1 MKKYHPV
8 HIDKEK
14 LTKSFDK
21 FMKIWEN
28 LNFPGVHNEKLV
40 KSILNT
46 LNVYFLDHGKYF
58 SFNAKEATED
68 IKMIETIQLRVKF
81 KISMVP

>member
-68 IKMIETIQLRVKF
+68 FKTIETIQLRVKF